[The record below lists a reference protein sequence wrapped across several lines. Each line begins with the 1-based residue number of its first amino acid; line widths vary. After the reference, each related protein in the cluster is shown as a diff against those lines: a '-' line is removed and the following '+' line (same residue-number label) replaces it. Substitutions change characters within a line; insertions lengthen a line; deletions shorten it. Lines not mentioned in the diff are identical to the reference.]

1 MKNWKR
7 ISLTFL
13 ARSFGAAVGLLN
25 LLITSHEMGAE
36 ARAVLALFT
45 LCTAAVALVSEWVV
59 GPALVVEAAH
69 FSPRRLWLTGYG
81 WVLAAA
87 SVCAAVFAALEM
99 LPAGFAFQ
107 LWVITLLQGMATF
120 HQQWLIAKGRLVH
133 THLLLVVQ
141 NALQIGLLAWF
152 CFGMGWNDVEAY
164 MISLMVGFGA
174 MALLTGLSLS
184 LGTDGVPQSPDM
196 LPLPRLLRVGG
207 WVTVANLAHLAATRI
222 TFYLLNRTVTKSEL
236 GCYTTAVTLTESV
249 LLVSTSISLVL
260 YAQLAVHSGGA
271 SERRMATYRMT
282 GWGAWGAAFGLLV
295 LLTIPSELW
304 EQLLGK
310 SFKGI
315 STLMRYY
322 APSVWLLALT
332 TIISHYFSGS
342 GRFHICAAGSGVALA
357 VNLVAAVLLIPILH
371 ESGALLASALAFLSQ
386 LVFLLHRLHI
396 EEARPLRVWLP
407 GLFRFHHPFKS

>member
-59 GPALVVEAAH
+59 GPALVVEAAR

-81 WVLAAA
+81 WILASA
-87 SVCAAVFAALEM
+87 SACALLFGAWGL
-99 LPAGFAFQ
+99 LPGGFAFQ
-107 LWVITLLQGMATF
+107 LWIITILQGMATF
-120 HQQWLIAKGRLVH
+120 HQQWLIAKGRLMH

-152 CFGMGWNDVEAY
+152 CFGMGWNDIEAY

-174 MALLTGLSLS
+174 MALLTALSLS
-184 LGTDGVPQSPDM
+184 LGSDA
-196 LPLPRLLRVGG
+196 LPLSPEPFPLKRLLRVGG
-207 WVTVANLAHLAATRI
+207 WVTLANLAHLAATRI
-222 TFYLLNRTVTKSEL
+222 TFYLLNRTVTKAEL

-260 YAQLAVHSGGA
+260 YAQLAVNSGQA
-271 SERRMATYRMT
+271 RARRMATYRMT
-282 GWGAWGAAFGLLV
+282 GWGAWGAALGLL
-295 LLTIPSELW
+295 LLLAIPSELW
-304 EQLLGK
+304 EHLLGK
-310 SFKGI
+310 SFNGI

-342 GRFHICAAGSGVALA
+342 GRFHICAAGSGVALV
-357 VNLVAAVLLIPILH
+357 VNLLGAWCLIPILR
-371 ESGALLASALAFLSQ
+371 ENGALLASALAFFAQ
-386 LVFLLHRLHI
+386 LIFLVHRLHA

-407 GLFRFHHPFKS
+407 ELFRFHHPFKT